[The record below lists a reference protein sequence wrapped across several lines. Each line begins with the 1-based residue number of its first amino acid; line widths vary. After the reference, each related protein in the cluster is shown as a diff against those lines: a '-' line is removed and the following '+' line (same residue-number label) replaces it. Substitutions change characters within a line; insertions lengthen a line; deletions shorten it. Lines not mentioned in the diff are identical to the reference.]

1 MEHWRPIRPNVLHL
15 HQREPVPQQWYR
27 LPDSHAYCHANG
39 DANTDFNAYS
49 YGHVYSYADGHA
61 HSDCNANSDCYSY
74 VYADGYSYSDGDAN
88 TDGNADSDSHG
99 HVHADGH
106 SDSNSDSNSD
116 LNAYSDR
123 GEANTDAAAASNNTS
138 TASIVDSDKSNT

>member
-49 YGHVYSYADGHA
+49 YGHVYSHTHGDA
-61 HSDCNANSDCYSY
+61 HT
-74 VYADGYSYSDGDAN
+74 DGDADSGN
-88 TDGNADSDSHG
+88 ADGNAYLRARRHTWAVEHRCTRTECSISRWW
-99 HVHADGH
+99 
-106 SDSNSDSNSD
+106 N
-116 LNAYSDR
+116 DR
-123 GEANTDAAAASNNTS
+123 WNLRLRLWWPNLHRR
-138 TASIVDSDKSNT
+138 IP